1 MDGLNEACRQLTGLL
16 KGNGQKCLINRF
28 FVIAYSCTF
37 GVKREMSFRD
47 ERNGISRRP
56 TRNFSMAY
64 MAFFLGLLEKGV
76 CLWIIIHVVYG
87 YAFFVGDSQRN
98 IPILAQDLTQN
109 S

>member
-1 MDGLNEACRQLTGLL
+1 MP
-16 KGNGQKCLINRF
+16 
-28 FVIAYSCTF
+28 
-37 GVKREMSFRD
+37 FRD

-87 YAFFVGDSQRN
+87 YAFLWTIHRKYSNFCSRPN
-98 IPILAQDLTQN
+98 PE
-109 S
+109 